1 MKPTKVAAAV
11 AGSVLA
17 LGVAAPAMAA
27 DGIVPTSLDGGLG
40 SALTSGGLTT
50 DALSNTTEGSPVK
63 KVTDTAEQLN
73 QVVKP
78 GTQLLGGVPL
88 GASPLGVGQIGG

>member
-27 DGIVPTSLDGGLG
+27 GGAVPTSLDGALG
-40 SALTSGGLTT
+40 GLTSGGLKT
-50 DALSNTTEGSPVK
+50 DALSSTTEGSPVK
-63 KVTDTAEQLN
+63 AVTDTAGKVNQLA
-73 QVVKP
+73 KP

-88 GASPLGVGQIGG
+88 GAGALGGGQLGG